1 MAAPAIA
8 GLICLFIQCA
18 KEGTY
23 LSEEDKAD
31 VLYRIKQKK
40 NMVCILDKTTKNKEK
55 QVKPAALSEEASKA
69 ENFKKWF
76 DNILKGKHFTL
87 NI

>member
-1 MAAPAIA
+1 M
-8 GLICLFIQCA
+8 
-18 KEGTY
+18 
-23 LSEEDKAD
+23 
-31 VLYRIKQKK
+31 YRIKQKK

-55 QVKPAALSEEASKA
+55 QVKPAALLEEASKA

-76 DNILKGKHFTL
+76 DDILKGKNFTL